1 MWSFRV
7 VSLLL
12 SWRVGFQRISNLSRS
27 FSSFSLGKSLSTRSS
42 LSRPTKLPSRGRTLP
57 TRETLPT
64 TQSKT
69 PGCKYEKR
77 TVQNWI
83 TGFYLLQLIK
93 LFLKQMS
100 GASDLNNRFK
110 MISINNRTTSTK
122 WLPLNKGYFFLSR
135 RTVHTLWS
143 FSNDDDDCS
152 DNITFKCQS
161 YQTLSRLFQLA

>member
-42 LSRPTKLPSRGRTLP
+42 LPRPTKLPSRGRTLP

-93 LFLKQMS
+93 YFLKQMS